1 MSRVIVF
8 GAAGRTGR
16 LVVEE
21 ALRAGHEVTAAM
33 RTPVDLPPVT
43 GTTPRVERVDVRNP
57 EGVRD
62 AVDGHDAVVSAIGP
76 PGRKP
81 NGLYSQAARSLV
93 PAMTAAGVDRVIA
106 ITSGGVHRDDPN
118 FTFWY
123 RHLFRPLVEDL
134 YEDMRLMESTIRAS
148 PLDWTFVRPAHLQDQ
163 PPTGAYRVRDG
174 GNPEGGWKITR
185 TDVARFIAGELA
197 EHRWSRA
204 APTLAQ

>member
-8 GAAGRTGR
+8 GAAGLTGR

-21 ALRAGHEVTAAM
+21 ARRAGHDVTAAM
-33 RTPVDLPPVT
+33 RTPVDSA
-43 GTTPRVERVDVRNP
+43 TPDVRRVDVRDP
-57 EGVRD
+57 DSVRA

-76 PGRKP
+76 PGQRP
-81 NGLYSQAARSLV
+81 HGLYSQTARSLV

-123 RHLFRPLVEDL
+123 RHLLRRLAEPL
-134 YEDMRLMESTIRAS
+134 YEDMRLMESIIRES
-148 PLDWTFVRPAHLQDQ
+148 PLDWTFVRPAHLRDQ
-163 PPTGAYRVRDG
+163 PPTGTYRVRDG
-174 GNPEGGWKITR
+174 HNPEGGWTITR
-185 TDVARFIAGELA
+185 ADVARFIAEELTG
-197 EHRWSRA
+197 HRWSRA